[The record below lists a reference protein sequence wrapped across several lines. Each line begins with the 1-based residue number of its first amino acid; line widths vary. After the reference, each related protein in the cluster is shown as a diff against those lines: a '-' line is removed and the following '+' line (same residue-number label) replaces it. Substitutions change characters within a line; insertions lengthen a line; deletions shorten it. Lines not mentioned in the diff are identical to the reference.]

1 MRALALDFS
10 KVLKKF
16 REDAKLSQ
24 DELAHRLNITQS
36 HVSKYECN
44 RKVIDL
50 DTFMRWVHITNAE
63 AQAALVMFG
72 TDVILHASQL
82 VSLTTGFIF
91 IKLQIF
97 M

>member
-24 DELAHRLNITQS
+24 EELAHRLNMTQS

-44 RKVIDL
+44 RKVVDL

>member
-24 DELAHRLNITQS
+24 EELAYRLNMTQS

-82 VSLTTGFIF
+82 VSLTTGFI
-91 IKLQIF
+91 KLQIF